1 MERRGSVGVRGSSE
15 RCRASACGGI
25 CDVSTSTSKS
35 ATPDNSPTV
44 PTSSS
49 DAATRCATRK
59 VASQCEDPGAT
70 EASETGKKCDLDV
83 RFIFIIFLAQC
94 RKLASVLSSSIR
106 SSKLHRNFGIC
117 NPSIPLARVRAGARV
132 CTLLLDHT
140 IAAQLLLPAAR
151 VPWALSIVGMRHY
164 T

>member
-1 MERRGSVGVRGSSE
+1 MRHKSDGEARPARCHDRPACLAPRRRLEVQLQDFQIFFALRGAAQLANRGIRRGGARKL
-15 RCRASACGGI
+15 CRASACGGI

-70 EASETGKKCDLDV
+70 EASETGKKCDV
-83 RFIFIIFLAQC
+83 
-94 RKLASVLSSSIR
+94 
-106 SSKLHRNFGIC
+106 GIDD
-117 NPSIPLARVRAGARV
+117 AKVRVRAAMLQCSVRLGLRIYISCMVPTTHRARF
-132 CTLLLDHT
+132 
-140 IAAQLLLPAAR
+140 
-151 VPWALSIVGMRHY
+151 
-164 T
+164 